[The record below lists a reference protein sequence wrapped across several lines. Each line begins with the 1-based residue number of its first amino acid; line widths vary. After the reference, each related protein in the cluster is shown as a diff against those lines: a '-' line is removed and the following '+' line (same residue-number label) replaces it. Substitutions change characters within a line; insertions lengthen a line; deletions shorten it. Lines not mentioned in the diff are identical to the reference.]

1 LALRRI
7 KYLRIVLA
15 SKISPLA
22 SQKEKMKVAASV
34 TLLLLLLL
42 LLLRGVGCGLVGC
55 NGTHVAASEQS
66 HHPYERMIIHHV

>member
-42 LLLRGVGCGLVGC
+42 LRGVGCGLVGC